1 MTLNKRQAKMRERRA
16 HWREMV
22 EAAARS
28 GQSIRVFCRER
39 KVGEHL
45 FYHWRRVLELE
56 GRAGKRD
63 EARFLLVRPEAEA
76 STETAAG
83 LELAVEHGWRL
94 RIPRGAD
101 EATLRAVLVALAAAR

>member
-1 MTLNKRQAKMRERRA
+1 MSRDKRQAKMEERRA
-16 HWREMV
+16 HWREIV

-28 GQSIRVFCRER
+28 GQSIRGFCRER

-63 EARFLLVRPEAEA
+63 EARFVLVRPEAEA

-83 LELAVEHGWRL
+83 LAHPFFAHPSTQPSSPVRVQSG
-94 RIPRGAD
+94 
-101 EATLRAVLVALAAAR
+101 LV